1 MIMAD
6 SSEVNTVQPAT
17 AEDLTEVMAELE
29 QYRDRLVNETLE
41 NAKKAKLMK
50 TVVMA
55 QLEPELAKIDAML
68 QDLRDR
74 LAALTANN

>member
-1 MIMAD
+1 MAD
-6 SSEVNTVQPAT
+6 SSEVNTVQQAT

-29 QYRDRLVNETLE
+29 LYRERLVNETLE

-50 TVVMA
+50 AVVMA
-55 QLEPELAKIDAML
+55 QLEPELNKIDAML
-68 QDLRDR
+68 QDLKER

>member
-1 MIMAD
+1 MAD
-6 SSEVNTVQPAT
+6 SSEVNTVQQAT
-17 AEDLTEVMAELE
+17 TEDLTEVMAELE
-29 QYRDRLVNETLE
+29 QYRERLVNETLE

-68 QDLRDR
+68 QDLRER

>member
-1 MIMAD
+1 MAD
-6 SSEVNTVQPAT
+6 SSEVNTVQQAT

-29 QYRDRLVNETLE
+29 LYRERLVNETLE

-50 TVVMA
+50 AVVMA
-55 QLEPELAKIDAML
+55 QLEPELNKIDAML
-68 QDLRDR
+68 QDLRER

>member
-1 MIMAD
+1 MAD
-6 SSEVNTVQPAT
+6 SSEVNTVQQAT

-29 QYRDRLVNETLE
+29 QYRERLVNETLE

-50 TVVMA
+50 AVVMA
-55 QLEPELAKIDAML
+55 QLEPELNKIDAML
-68 QDLRDR
+68 QDLRER

>member
-1 MIMAD
+1 MAD
-6 SSEVNTVQPAT
+6 SSEVNTVQQAT

-29 QYRDRLVNETLE
+29 QYRERLVNETLE

-50 TVVMA
+50 AVVMA
-55 QLEPELAKIDAML
+55 QLEPELTKIDAML
-68 QDLRDR
+68 QDLRER

>member
-1 MIMAD
+1 MAD
-6 SSEVNTVQPAT
+6 SSEVNTVQQAT

-29 QYRDRLVNETLE
+29 QYRERLVNETLE

-50 TVVMA
+50 AVVMA

-68 QDLRDR
+68 QDLRER